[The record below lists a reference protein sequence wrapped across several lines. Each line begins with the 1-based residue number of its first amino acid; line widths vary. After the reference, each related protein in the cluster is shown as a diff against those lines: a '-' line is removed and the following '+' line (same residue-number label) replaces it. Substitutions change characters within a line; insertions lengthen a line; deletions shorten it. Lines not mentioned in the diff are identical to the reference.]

1 MKMERKSGWFRKA
14 NSMETWVKLYRKF
27 DEWEWFTDSD
37 MVKMF
42 ILLLIRANFEEKNW
56 RGITI
61 GRGQFVTSFAGLS
74 ETANM
79 TMQKTRTCIDKLKS
93 TKEITCR
100 ATNRFTII
108 TLCNYDNY
116 QSEKDD
122 SNMPSNKPTTNK
134 QQTNNKQTTTTK
146 EYKNIRTKESKEYT
160 SIPLSQIEAQY
171 PNLNPEFIEV
181 AKAFQTLFR
190 NNLISAGASTKVAD
204 NMKGTAIDDIR
215 LIIEADGY
223 TVDDLRQ
230 VFDVLRTND
239 FWKKNVISTK
249 TLRKQMT
256 RLKLEKHGTDKKSG
270 NTGENRD
277 FRQLAEIIYNIT
289 ADGKGH

>member
-1 MKMERKSGWFRKA
+1 
-14 NSMETWVKLYRKF
+14 METWIKLYRKF
-27 DEWEWFTDSD
+27 DEWEWFGDSD
-37 MVKMF
+37 MVKLF
-42 ILLLIRANFEEKNW
+42 IFLLIRANYEEKSW

-74 ETANM
+74 EAANM

-108 TLCNYDNY
+108 TICNYDNY
-116 QSEKDD
+116 QSEKEE
-122 SNMPSNKPTTNK
+122 SNMPSNKQTTNE

-160 SIPLSQIEAQY
+160 STLLTQIEAQY
-171 PNLNPEFIEV
+171 PNLNPEHIEI
-181 AKAFQTLFR
+181 AKAFQSLFR
-190 NNLISAGASTKVAD
+190 TNLNNAGASQKVAD

-223 TVDDLRQ
+223 SVEDLRQ

-239 FWKKNVISTK
+239 FWKKNVFSTK

-256 RLKLEKHGTDKKSG
+256 RLKLEKHGNDKKPG
-270 NTGENRD
+270 KTGENRD
-277 FRQLAEIIYNIT
+277 FRELAAIIHAVT
-289 ADGKGH
+289 AE

>member
-1 MKMERKSGWFRKA
+1 
-14 NSMETWVKLYRKF
+14 METWIKLYRKF
-27 DEWEWFTDSD
+27 YEWEWFADSD
-37 MVKMF
+37 MVKFF
-42 ILLLIRANFEEKNW
+42 IYLLLKVNFEEKSW
-56 RGITI
+56 KGLTVK
-61 GRGQFVTSFAGLS
+61 RGQLVTSLS
-74 ETANM
+74 KLSQECNLSI
-79 TMQKTRTCIDKLKS
+79 QVVRTCLYKLKK
-93 TKEITCR
+93 TGE
-100 ATNRFTII
+100 ATYNTTNHFTVI

-116 QSEKDD
+116 QSENEQ
-122 SNMPSNKPTTNK
+122 SNTQPNISLTNK
-134 QQTNNKQTTTTK
+134 QQTINKQSTTTK

-160 SIPLSQIEAQY
+160 STLLSQIEAQY
-171 PNLNPEFIEV
+171 PNLNPEFIEI
-181 AKAFQTLFR
+181 AKAFQSLFR
-190 NNLISAGASTKVAD
+190 NNLISAGASPKVAD
-204 NMKGTAIDDIR
+204 NMKGTSIDDIR

-223 TVDDLRQ
+223 TVEDLRQ